1 MAEEEKPKKPGPG
14 KSEFAQL
21 IEVMESNNKSTDRIA
36 IDGRNTRRH
45 LLEMKNMQKVMNDFQ
60 ARTVYGFE
68 NFLDIIDS
76 QKLQGMENNRERMS
90 IFEEI
95 RNELQKLP
103 KSTATATATASKKD
117 GGGALMG
124 KISKMVGV
132 GGIGI
137 GAMGIGI
144 AAVFATAPK
153 LIKTFETMD
162 VPAIKKNIMDLIGIN
177 QEVEKQ
183 GGNLLVDGGSLA
195 LAMTGIGIGLAAL
208 GIGAGVSGGVDK
220 FLDEGWTD
228 KIKDNVLSLLSIETA
243 VIEQGQSLLGGSS
256 KLGIALAAM
265 GAGLA
270 AFGVGKAA
278 GGAGDAIAK
287 FSQGENFAE
296 DIKKEVETLLSINLV
311 PKTDP
316 EKAGFLGTMTAL
328 GAGLV
333 AFALGKAGSGAADAI
348 TKFTAG
354 DNFAQD
360 IKDEVETLLSIPNLQ
375 GAGLGE
381 GGLKNFVGTMS
392 ALGLGLAA
400 FAVGKGSAGIADA
413 FTKFTAGD
421 NFADDIKT
429 EVETL
434 LSMGDGADIEKSKAV
449 KTALT
454 DLGLGLAAFAGS
466 KGLNAIADL
475 GAGIVSFFTGTKNPV
490 DQAIELGK
498 NAADVQ
504 AGADAF
510 DDFAMALGKFSNV
523 NIDFDAQKLAKD
535 LYAASKTLELAI
547 VGGSEGFIFKEKF
560 VGIKNFQ
567 DDMDNASAG
576 IERLRG
582 ALNINAGGVSMST
595 PGPMQGMTVG
605 NMSVENAILKMATPM
620 TTGNINTAVKQGDNI
635 RGGDQI
641 LIQNNTSSVTDSLQ
655 VDR

>member
-1 MAEEEKPKKPGPG
+1 MAEDNKPKKDAPGTKG
-14 KSEFAQL
+14 IATL
-21 IEVMESNNKSTDRIA
+21 IEVMEANNKSTAKIA
-36 IDGRNTRRH
+36 IDGQNTRRH

-68 NFLDIIDS
+68 NFQDIIDS
-76 QKLQGMENNRERMS
+76 QKLQGMEDNRERMS

-95 RNELQKLP
+95 RDELRQLP
-103 KSTATATATASKKD
+103 KDTAAATATASEKS
-117 GGGALMG
+117 GGGALLG
-124 KISKMVGV
+124 NIGKMVG
-132 GGIGI
+132 GAGIGVGAI
-137 GAMGIGI
+137 GVGI

-153 LIKTFETMD
+153 LIETFETMD

-208 GIGAGVSGGVDK
+208 GIGAGISGGVDK

-228 KIKDNVLSLLSIETA
+228 RIKDNVVNLLSIEAA
-243 VIEQGQSLLGGSS
+243 VSEQGQSLLGGSS
-256 KLGIALAAM
+256 KLALALGAL

-270 AFGVGKAA
+270 VFGFGKAA
-278 GGAGDAIAK
+278 EGVGDAVTK
-287 FSQGENFAE
+287 FSSGENFAE

-316 EKAGFLGTMTAL
+316 KKAGFLGTMTAL

-333 AFALGKAGSGAADAI
+333 AFAIGKSGSGAADAI

-360 IKDEVETLLSIPNLQ
+360 IKDEVETLLTIPNLP
-375 GAGLGE
+375 GAALGE
-381 GGLKNFVGTMS
+381 GGLANFIGTMT
-392 ALGLGLAA
+392 ALGAGLIA
-400 FAVGKGSAGIADA
+400 FSAGKGAAGISDA
-413 FTKFTAGD
+413 FTKFTSGD
-421 NFADDIKT
+421 NFADDVKT

-434 LSMGDGADIEKSKAV
+434 LTMGDGADIQKSKAV

-498 NAADVQ
+498 NATDVQ

-523 NIDFDAQKLAKD
+523 NIDFDAKKLAKD

-582 ALNINAGGVSMST
+582 ALNMNAGGVSMSA
-595 PGPMQGMTVG
+595 PGPIQGMTVG
-605 NMSVENAILKMATPM
+605 NMSVENALLKMAE
-620 TTGNINTAVKQGDNI
+620 TGGNATNIVTGGNASSVANTSVI
-635 RGGDQI
+635 V
-641 LIQNNTSSVTDSLQ
+641 QNNQKSDIGSSLQ
-655 VDR
+655 DDR